1 MQNELKKIIKYR
13 AWDNLTKTMMSHEQ
27 VLKHF
32 HGCYEIDF
40 DPFQDE
46 HLTYMQFTGY
56 KDIAGNEI
64 YEGDIVEGEGSTFT
78 ITSNFVARSDNA
90 IKIIGNI
97 FEGEYY
103 DKIN

>member
-13 AWDNLTKTMMSHEQ
+13 AYDNLTKTMMSHEQ

-97 FEGEYY
+97 FEG
-103 DKIN
+103 K

>member
-97 FEGEYY
+97 FEG
-103 DKIN
+103 K

>member
-64 YEGDIVEGEGSTFT
+64 YEGDIVEGRELTFVVCSDFK
-78 ITSNFVARSDNA
+78 IKSDNNT
-90 IKIIGNI
+90 KIIGNI
-97 FEGEYY
+97 FEG
-103 DKIN
+103 K

>member
-64 YEGDIVEGEGSTFT
+64 YEGDIVEGKGSTFT

-97 FEGEYY
+97 FEG
-103 DKIN
+103 K